1 MINQLFYLIYG
12 IKVCIFDKL
21 NVLFDL
27 SKQRIFA
34 LSVDIHGI
42 RMWTSPN
49 AVRLSSDWYIREKN

>member
-34 LSVDIHGI
+34 LSVDIG
-42 RMWTSPN
+42 
-49 AVRLSSDWYIREKN
+49 LSLCAG